1 MVVVFADD
9 EAKWSY
15 LSGLCAACGRARGR
29 SGDGLPA
36 NAIGRLPS
44 ITSRTARGW
53 IPSCSSGCAIKATRF
68 RSVKASGHVDLRLI
82 QR

>member
-1 MVVVFADD
+1 
-9 EAKWSY
+9 
-15 LSGLCAACGRARGR
+15 
-29 SGDGLPA
+29 
-36 NAIGRLPS
+36 LPS